1 MIMLFLSK
9 PSVFFLPG
17 TWEAQESVVSSSTTN
32 SVIASIFFVV
42 FILFWAIYIIPRK
55 MKRD

>member
-1 MIMLFLSK
+1 MLFLSK

-17 TWEAQESVVSSSTTN
+17 TWEAQESVVSSSTTH